1 MEAPPGEDK
10 LAMLSE
16 IAQEHGV
23 EWDAHNAAL
32 EMLPSDTGMQNAS
45 PGYQQQLLDI
55 TGAGML
61 GHTPQTAPVHSH
73 ANPDPSTPP
82 FPPPPNASMC
92 RAGEY
97 GWSGVRRKQGAPR
110 HLMAGSAKLPHGNL
124 LGSLV
129 GNVK

>member
-32 EMLPSDTGMQNAS
+32 EMLPSDTSMQNAS

-55 TGAGML
+55 TGAG
-61 GHTPQTAPVHSH
+61 GS
-73 ANPDPSTPP
+73 SS
-82 FPPPPNASMC
+82 NAKCCGYDNS
-92 RAGEY
+92 
-97 GWSGVRRKQGAPR
+97 VD
-110 HLMAGSAKLPHGNL
+110 
-124 LGSLV
+124 
-129 GNVK
+129 